1 MSAEEQTHIPSM
13 KLIAWSV
20 HCYSPAKPSASVD
33 NFVFYLFS
41 PPLEAFSKHAL
52 FLVIWNFTIMLLKS
66 YSPPLHPF
74 KVLGRVRA
82 ISMWRF
88 LSLCY
93 GQFSCKNS
101 FIIFFCLFCVSLT
114 YTSESQDSWLAFMFR
129 FSKRSFQ
136 MLFSCL
142 FIHFSTWAPWNLIF
156 HLFNEP
162 FISIIVLF
170 KKLLFYIL
178 LFSSTLFLF
187 QVCDAS

>member
-13 KLIAWSV
+13 KSIAWSV
-20 HCYSPAKPSASVD
+20 HCCSPAKPSASVD

-41 PPLEAFSKHAL
+41 PPLEVFSKHAL
-52 FLVIWNFTIMLLKS
+52 FLVIWNFTIVLFKS
-66 YSPPLHPF
+66 YFPLRPF

-114 YTSESQDSWLAFMFR
+114 HTSESQDSWLAFMFR
-129 FSKRSFQ
+129 FSQCFFQ
-136 MLFSCL
+136 MFLSCL
-142 FIHFSTWAPWNLIF
+142 CIRFSTRSPWSLIF

-170 KKLLFYIL
+170 KKLLFYTL
-178 LFSSTLFLF
+178 LFTSALFLF